1 MTSIEKMKR
10 KDRQDKNKM
19 MFGRLPKAQEGHSC
33 PSAHT
38 TVPGILYNA
47 VSHAVLISSYIII
60 LTSSYICISKYKV
73 V

>member
-47 VSHAVLISSYIII
+47 VLISSYIII